1 MPQLNQRTIKRA
13 YDAFNE
19 RNIDT
24 VISLMH
30 PDVDWPNG
38 WEGGYLKGTNEV
50 RDYWQRQWKELD
62 PRVMPLSV
70 NVDEDGLVKV
80 KVHQVVKDMQ
90 GKLLSD
96 AVIKHTYTFENGLIK
111 NMEIRED

>member
-1 MPQLNQRTIKRA
+1 MATTNTQVLTEMYAK
-13 YDAFNE
+13 FNE
-19 RNIDT
+19 RNIDA
-24 VISLMH
+24 VLAQMQ

-50 RDYWQRQWKELD
+50 RKYWQRQWKELD

-70 NVDEDGLVKV
+70 NEAEDGLVKV

-96 AVIKHTYTFENGLIK
+96 AVIKHTYRFENGLIK
-111 NMEIRED
+111 NMEIGED